1 MDNRGVLPREGA
13 QIYDLALLDFPDEV
27 CTAKSPNYVDC
38 STNEYWTTINIRRQ
52 ADQTVISHPYAQNY
66 NMPLSYNPADL
77 PAETIER
84 NDQVWTR
91 NKYDKDAYQWVR
103 ELDEDEYN
111 WDGSEVN
118 IVGADV
124 PMRIVSLQLQNDEWH
139 VKGAETGG
147 PKYHR
152 PGFTELISGEFAD
165 TFSDADNAFDAVHD
179 YIERLS

>member
-1 MDNRGVLPREGA
+1 
-13 QIYDLALLDFPDEV
+13 
-27 CTAKSPNYVDC
+27 
-38 STNEYWTTINIRRQ
+38 
-52 ADQTVISHPYAQNY
+52 
-66 NMPLSYNPADL
+66 MPLSYDRADL
-77 PAETIER
+77 PAETIEV
-84 NDQVWTR
+84 NGHVWTR

-111 WDGSEVN
+111 WDASEVN

-139 VKGAETGG
+139 VEGAETGG
-147 PKYHR
+147 PNYHR
-152 PGFTELISGEFAD
+152 PGFTELISSEFAD